1 MGGTKHGFA
10 RILGILGVGIAVA
23 LAGCGGG
30 DTEVRQQTN
39 TTTMGQELM
48 DLNKSY
54 EAGIISEQEYKRAKK
69 AILKR
74 YE

>member
-1 MGGTKHGFA
+1 MPTIRYKFLVPVLLA
-10 RILGILGVGIAVA
+10 PLL

-54 EAGIISEQEYKRAKK
+54 EAGIISEQDYKRAKK